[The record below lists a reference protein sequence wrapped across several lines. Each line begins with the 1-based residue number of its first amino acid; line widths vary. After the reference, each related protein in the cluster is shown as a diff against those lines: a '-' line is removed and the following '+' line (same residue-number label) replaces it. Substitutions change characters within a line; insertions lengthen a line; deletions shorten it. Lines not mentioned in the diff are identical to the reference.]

1 MPASP
6 PSASHGE
13 PLSWGA
19 GPAEPLVCRDDDSTK
34 VTQPGQSMDPHTT
47 LVHEIEAEVQATAGW
62 TGRRHLAPCVR
73 AALLAV
79 RRAAFVPAAL
89 WAEAYANHPLRIGHG
104 QTISQPFI
112 VALMTELL
120 DPEQD
125 HVVLEVGTGSG
136 YQAAVLAAL
145 VRHVYSIEIIAT
157 LSTQAGV
164 ALAQEGVGNVTLRV
178 SDGAAGWPEHAPYDG
193 IIVTAAGPTVPPA
206 LVAQLRP
213 GGRMVIPLGEP
224 YSDQMLT
231 LIVKDAGGGV
241 SYEDV
246 LPVAFVPLV
255 TDAP

>member
-1 MPASP
+1 
-6 PSASHGE
+6 
-13 PLSWGA
+13 
-19 GPAEPLVCRDDDSTK
+19 
-34 VTQPGQSMDPHTT
+34 MDARTT
-47 LVHEIEAEVQATAGW
+47 LIHEIEAEMQATAGW
-62 TGRRHLAPCVR
+62 TGRRHLAPRVR

-79 RRAAFVPAAL
+79 HREAFVPAAL
-89 WAEAYANHPLRIGHG
+89 RAEAYANHPLRIGHG

-120 DPEQD
+120 DPAAD

-145 VRHVYSIEIIAT
+145 VRHVYSVEVIAT
-157 LSTQAGV
+157 LSAQAGA

-178 SDGAAGWPEHAPYDG
+178 GDGATGWPEHAPYDG
-193 IIVTAAGPTVPPA
+193 IIVTAAGPAVPPA

-224 YSDQMLT
+224 HGDQMLT
-231 LIVKDAGGGV
+231 LVVKDAGDGITHK
-241 SYEDV
+241 DV

-255 TDAP
+255 TGAS